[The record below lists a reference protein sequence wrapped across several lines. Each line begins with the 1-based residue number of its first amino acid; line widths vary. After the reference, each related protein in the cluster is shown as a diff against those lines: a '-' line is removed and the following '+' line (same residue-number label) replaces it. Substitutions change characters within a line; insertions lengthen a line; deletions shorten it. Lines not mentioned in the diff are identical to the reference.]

1 MMTTVDVFDDYL
13 DELYHTRD
21 IAYDNE
27 EYDVVREI
35 NIELS
40 NALNVSVD
48 DIEELDDYDDADDQL
63 LDDEEYIFEEIDE

>member
-63 LDDEEYIFEEIDE
+63 IDEEEYIFEEIDE